1 MIYCSPRICSQ
12 CEVINFLLWILLVS
26 TFKCLEKIISYL
38 IWCYHIAKI
47 VQSGIVWSRI
57 SVLFI
62 QVKLWEGNLSSSL
75 YEETSKGLTSIV
87 NNLWNNF
94 QNNYHYLLKYVFLP
108 SSELKIN
115 LFPMKSTTVGANY
128 IIQSFRKL

>member
-75 YEETSKGLTSIV
+75 YEETSKGLTSFV

>member
-75 YEETSKGLTSIV
+75 YEETSKGLTSFV

-115 LFPMKSTTVGANY
+115 LFPMKSTTVGATY